1 MVKRITTITACLLF
15 VALHP
20 LAAATGQFNP
30 AEGIPQGFSEAGTR
44 AAEFLTIPVGSR
56 GVALGGAYGALA
68 DDISAVWWNP
78 AGLGFLSERQV
89 FLTVADQPLDVSY
102 TYAAAA
108 SPFAGGKFVIGGFMG
123 ILSLGEQE
131 VTTVTQP
138 GGTGATFGAYSLQSG
153 GSFAWNFSDRASAG
167 INFKLVHEDI
177 AGNTQ
182 STIAFDL
189 GTNYHTQLAG
199 REIRVAFLIRNIGGN
214 LAFSGN
220 SLKIGTDPENIYPG
234 HNIARQNREALR
246 RASRFKLPTSF
257 HMSLSWV
264 LNHGDSHSWLA
275 AAEVNQNNDM
285 PVSYSVGT
293 ELARKLAKNTS
304 AALRAGWEF
313 RSDETG
319 LSGTDRLRGLS
330 AGGGIGYDFIL
341 FRGSIDYA
349 YRNWGRLT
357 ASHLFSL
364 GISF

>member
-1 MVKRITTITACLLF
+1 
-15 VALHP
+15 
-20 LAAATGQFNP
+20 
-30 AEGIPQGFSEAGTR
+30 
-44 AAEFLTIPVGSR
+44 
-56 GVALGGAYGALA
+56 VALGGAYGALA

-78 AGLGFLSERQV
+78 AGLGFLTDRQV
-89 FLTVADQPLDVSY
+89 FLTVANQPLDVTY

-108 SPFAGGKFVIGGFMG
+108 SPFGGGKFVMGGFMG

-131 VTTVTQP
+131 ITTVTQP
-138 GGTGATFGAYSLQSG
+138 AGTGATFGAYSLQSG

-167 INFKLVHEDI
+167 INVKLVHEDI

-189 GTNYHTQLAG
+189 GTNYHANLAG
-199 REIRVAFLIRNIGGN
+199 REIRVAFMIRNLGGN
-214 LAFSGN
+214 LAYSGN
-220 SLKIGTDPENIYPG
+220 SLKITTGPEEIYPG
-234 HNIARQNREALR
+234 HNIARKNRNALR
-246 RASRFKLPTSF
+246 RATGFKLPTSF
-257 HMSLSWV
+257 HMSLSYA
-264 LNHGDSHSWLA
+264 LQHSSASNWLA
-275 AAEVNQNNDM
+275 AAEVNQNNNM
-285 PVSYSVGT
+285 PVSYSLGT
-293 ELARKLAKNTS
+293 ELARRLGKNSS

-313 RSDETG
+313 RGDETS

-341 FRGSIDYA
+341 FHGSIDYA